1 MSGLGHERK
10 SNSALPSSAF
20 PSKAEVEP
28 PLPSSALTSTADIT
42 HQGCEVRKV
51 PNPEVAGRWTAPG
64 APKSEIQFSCVGGLL
79 TYISFTP
86 RNVSE
91 CACGWSKVRRRIGA
105 QAPRFRDQL
114 VPVFSWTERARRKR
128 CVDRMIRTGGFVP
141 PAERERIRL
150 KPSAPVRA

>member
-64 APKSEIQFSCVGGLL
+64 APKSELQFSCVGGLL

-105 QAPRFRDQL
+105 QAPPLPRSACSR
-114 VPVFSWTERARRKR
+114 VPLDGTCSSKTVCGSHDSDWCHCA
-128 CVDRMIRTGGFVP
+128 TG
-141 PAERERIRL
+141 
-150 KPSAPVRA
+150 